1 VPAAAQIRTIQAK
14 GDFSSMNE
22 SATHSAIETVIRQS
36 YGQII
41 AYLAA
46 RSGDVAGAEDALSDA
61 FLAALR
67 RWPVDGVPDKPE
79 AWLLRAARNRLID
92 SARHDQVRL
101 RSSEYLQQ
109 IAEEAQT
116 MATTLD
122 SFPDERL
129 KLLFVCAHPAIDVAA
144 RTPLM
149 LQTVLGIDAARIAS
163 AFLISPKAMS
173 QRLVRAKTKIRDA
186 AIPFRVPEPQEWS
199 ERFSF
204 VLDATYAAYTAGWES
219 GSDSSSTHGALAE
232 EAIVLGRVLVSL
244 MPSEPEAHGLL
255 ALMLHCQ
262 ARRKARHTTEG
273 FYIPLDRQ
281 DTSRWSWPLM
291 QEAEE
296 HLRLAASF
304 NCMGRFQL
312 EAAIQSVHARRAVTR
327 ETDWQAIALLYEGL
341 VRIAPLIGSLV
352 GRAVALAQAGDPA
365 AGLGALDAIP
375 PGRIATYQPY
385 WAARGHLL
393 HLLHRN
399 DEARKAWE
407 YAAGLTDDPALR
419 RYLTE
424 RIIELAD
431 GCR

>member
-1 VPAAAQIRTIQAK
+1 VT
-14 GDFSSMNE
+14 
-22 SATHSAIETVIRQS
+22 
-36 YGQII
+36 
-41 AYLAA
+41 L
-46 RSGDVAGAEDALSDA
+46 
-61 FLAALR
+61 LAALR

-186 AIPFRVPEPQEWS
+186 AIPFRVPEPKEWS
-199 ERFSF
+199 ERLSF
-204 VLDATYAAYTAGWES
+204 VLDAIYAAYTAGWES
-219 GSDSSSTHGALAE
+219 GTDSSTTHGALAE
-232 EAIVLGRVLVSL
+232 DAIVLGRVLVTL

-255 ALMLHCQ
+255 ALILHCQ
-262 ARRKARHTTEG
+262 ARRRARYSG
-273 FYIPLDRQ
+273 DGRFIPLDRQ
-281 DTSRWSWPLM
+281 DASQWSRPLM
-291 QEAEE
+291 EEAEE
-296 HLRLAASF
+296 HLRLAATS
-304 NCMGRFQL
+304 NRLGRFQL
-312 EAAIQSVHARRAVTR
+312 EAAIQSVHARRAVTG

-341 VRIAPLIGSLV
+341 ARVAPGIGSLI

-365 AGLGALDAIP
+365 AGLRALDDIA
-375 PGRIATYQPY
+375 GDRIVTYQPY
-385 WAARGHLL
+385 WAARGHLS
-393 HLLHRN
+393 HLLGN
-399 DEARKAWE
+399 SSDARKAWE
-407 YAAGLTDDPALR
+407 HALGLTDDPALR
-419 RYLTE
+419 QYLAE
-424 RIIELAD
+424 RIVELQ
-431 GCR
+431 G

>member
-1 VPAAAQIRTIQAK
+1 MPPAAQIRTIQAK
-14 GDFSSMNE
+14 GDSSSMNE

-46 RSGDVAGAEDALSDA
+46 RSGDVAGGEDALSEA
-61 FLAALR
+61 LLAALR

-101 RSSEYLQQ
+101 RSCEYLQQ

-122 SFPDERL
+122 FFPDERL
-129 KLLFVCAHPAIDVAA
+129 KLLFVCAHPAIEVAA

-199 ERFSF
+199 ERLSF
-204 VLDATYAAYTAGWES
+204 VLDAIYAAYTAGWES
-219 GSDSSSTHGALAE
+219 GSDSSTTQGALAE
-232 EAIVLGRVLVSL
+232 DAIVLGRVLVTL

-262 ARRKARHTTEG
+262 ARRNARHG
-273 FYIPLDRQ
+273 GDGRFIPLDRQ
-281 DTSRWSWPLM
+281 DANQWSRPLM
-291 QEAEE
+291 EEAEE
-296 HLRLAASF
+296 HLRLAATS
-304 NCMGRFQL
+304 NRLGRFQL
-312 EAAIQSVHARRAVTR
+312 EAAIQSVHARRSVTG

-341 VRIAPLIGSLV
+341 VRIAPGTGALV
-352 GRAVALAQAGDPA
+352 SRAVALAHAGDPA
-365 AGLGALDAIP
+365 MGLGTLDDIP
-375 PGRIATYQPY
+375 ADRVDTYQPY

-393 HLLHRN
+393 HLVG
-399 DEARKAWE
+399 ESAGARQAWE
-407 YAAGLTDDPALR
+407 RAMGLTDDPALR
-419 RYLTE
+419 QYLTE
-424 RIIELAD
+424 RIAEA
-431 GCR
+431 G